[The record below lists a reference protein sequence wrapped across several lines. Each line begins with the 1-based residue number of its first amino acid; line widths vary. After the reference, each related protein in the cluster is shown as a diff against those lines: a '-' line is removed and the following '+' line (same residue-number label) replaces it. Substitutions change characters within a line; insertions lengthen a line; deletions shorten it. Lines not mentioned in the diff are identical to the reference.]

1 MHDAVLAMGWFYRNG
16 IGVVQDDALASIWWK
31 KSARQGE
38 PRAMFSLGQM
48 AFEKKDYAEALAWLK
63 RASEHGH
70 TRSIYWIGKLYWR
83 GNGVPKD
90 RKVAMRYFSQAAE
103 KKEFEAQRAIRFL
116 GYCQYKRSLQ
126 AGALDA

>member
-1 MHDAVLAMGWFYRNG
+1 
-16 IGVVQDDALASIWWK
+16 
-31 KSARQGE
+31 
-38 PRAMFSLGQM
+38 MFSLGQM